1 MTFLDRGTHPN
12 KVKYYGC
19 IRIDIKKA
27 AGTIARLILF
37 CHRLE
42 STEAKKKKSWKKI
55 WEQLC
60 RSKRLAS
67 TVYAFIS
74 SLLSFQICLSH
85 T

>member
-42 STEAKKKKSWKKI
+42 STEAKKKKLEENMGAIVQK
-55 WEQLC
+55 
-60 RSKRLAS
+60 
-67 TVYAFIS
+67 
-74 SLLSFQICLSH
+74 
-85 T
+85 